1 MTATATNWGP
11 PVVLSGSDVGGVKRR
26 IVSALG
32 PTTYSS
38 GGNEFDCSAD
48 ATDGFGN
55 AFDAFNVVH
64 SVKLIGIAPGTA
76 ASASTYQSTW
86 IPATAYAAATGK
98 LKVDDLL
105 QATPAENAA
114 SLAALVFL
122 FEVIGR

>member
-32 PTTYSS
+32 PNTYSS

-48 ATDGFGN
+48 ATDGFGV

-64 SVKLIGIAPGTA
+64 SIKLISVGPGTA
-76 ASASTYQSTW
+76 ASASTYAMTY

-98 LKVDDLL
+98 IKVDDLL

-114 SLAALVFL
+114 SLAALTFV